1 MNKKRELLFAPGPI
15 RIPDAIKE
23 TFLNDPPY
31 FTSRGFSNLIRE
43 IQPKLRA
50 IFCTSNP
57 VLIGTGSG
65 SLGMEMAVSNFF
77 SPRDRVVVIDSGK
90 YGENWIRMCD
100 AYGLNT
106 IPITIERGR
115 SLGSS
120 VVETIRTMSDLK
132 GILVTHTE
140 TTTAVLNDIKRLKGV
155 NKAALLVVDAVS
167 SLLTEELSANEYD
180 VVISAS
186 QKAISIPPG
195 LFFMSV
201 SERATYFARSSTCP
215 KFYFDVM
222 NELHRLEKGIT
233 TFTPASNLYVA
244 LNEALNRILRIGID
258 VILRHTES
266 LAKHTRLQLSHSFD
280 IFSKNPCNA
289 VTAVKCESANSLIQR
304 LYEQHNITVGAGVRD
319 LNDKILRIMHFGWN
333 MREQDLKHVI
343 KVVSLMHNPY
353 P

>member
-1 MNKKRELLFAPGPI
+1 MKELIFAPGPI
-15 RIPDAIKE
+15 RIPDPIKE
-23 TFLNDPPY
+23 TFLEDPPY
-31 FTSRGFSNLIRE
+31 FTSKKFSHLIKE

-77 SPRDRVVVIDSGK
+77 SPKDKVVVINTGK
-90 YGENWIRMCD
+90 YGENWVDMCSR
-100 AYGLNT
+100 YGLIVT
-106 IPITIERGR
+106 SIQPDLGR
-115 SLGSS
+115 SFNDNDVRKIAS
-120 VVETIRTMSDLK
+120 IRDLK

-140 TTTAVLNDIKRLKGV
+140 TTTAVLNDIKMLKGIH
-155 NKAALLVVDAVS
+155 KGALIVVDAVS

-186 QKAISIPPG
+186 QKAISIPAG

-201 SERATYFARSSTCP
+201 SERATYFARSSSCP

-244 LNEALNRILRIGID
+244 LNEALNHILRIGMD
-258 VILRHTES
+258 VILRHTAS
-266 LAKHTRLQLSHSFD
+266 LAKYTRLQLSHCFD

-289 VTAVKCESANSLIQR
+289 VTAVLCENSNGVIQR
-304 LYEQHNITVGAGVRD
+304 LYDNYGITIGGGVREM
-319 LNDKILRIMHFGWN
+319 NDKLLRIMHFGWD
-333 MREQDLKHVI
+333 MRERDLKYVI
-343 KVVSLMHNPY
+343 KHVSLMCNPY